1 MSVTQAVQQSVNK
14 IPAGQI
20 FGYGQVPNYAQSP
33 AAVIKAVNRLVDEKR
48 LTRLSKGKFY
58 IPKKGLLGEVK
69 PTDAELLR
77 TMLYK
82 NGRLRG
88 YLTGL
93 SLYNKLGLTTQ
104 MPSTIT
110 LAINGARQQKEFGT
124 IRIKMIETRIPV
136 KEENVKLLQYLDALK
151 NIKTISDTDINQSLA
166 IVRSK
171 ITALSKSEQKKIT
184 ALALDYYS
192 AQVRALLGLLFSDL
206 KITLAGS
213 LKLSLNP
220 TTIYKLNLN
229 KNIWTDASKWN
240 IK

>member
-1 MSVTQAVQQSVNK
+1 MSVTQAVQQSVNN

-20 FGYGQVPNYAQSP
+20 FGYRQVPNYVQFP

-48 LTRLSKGKFY
+48 LTRLSKGQFY
-58 IPKKGLLGEVK
+58 VPKRGLLGELK
-69 PTDAELLR
+69 PTDSELLR

-88 YLTGL
+88 YVTGL

-104 MPSTIT
+104 MPRTIT
-110 LAINGARQQKEFGT
+110 LALNGPRQQKEFGT
-124 IRIKMIETRIPV
+124 IRIKTLETRIPI
-136 KEENVKLLQYLDALK
+136 EEDNVELLQYLDALK
-151 NIKTISDTDINQSLA
+151 DIKTISDTNINQSLK
-166 IVRSK
+166 IMGSK
-171 ITALSKSEQKKIT
+171 IAALSQREQKTIT
-184 ALALDYYS
+184 SLALDYYS

-220 TTIYKLNLN
+220 TTIYKLKLDD
-229 KNIWTDASKWN
+229 KIWPEANKWN
-240 IK
+240 IR